1 MNSLVTWQ
9 NILTLTEQYLE
20 LVLVASTFSIC
31 IGLVIGISV
40 TRNSLR
46 SIAPL
51 ALGAVNVCQSIP
63 TLAVLALVMGFL
75 GIGFKPAVF
84 ALFIYSLLPVV
95 QNTMIGLI
103 RIEPGILEA
112 ARAMGMSRMKVLISI
127 ELPLAASVIM
137 SGIRTAVTVNIGTAT
152 LGALIG
158 AGGLGNLV
166 FTGLSMEEISV
177 MLAGAIPIAI
187 LAIIAD
193 IGLEVVG
200 KRLDVAR

>member
-1 MNSLVTWQ
+1 MNPLVTWQ

-20 LVLVASTFSIC
+20 LVLVASALSIF

-40 TRNSLR
+40 TRNSFR

-84 ALFIYSLLPVV
+84 ALFIYSLLPIV
-95 QNTMIGLI
+95 QNTMIGLM
-103 RIEPGILEA
+103 RIDPGILEA
-112 ARAMGMSRMKVLISI
+112 ARAMGMSRMKVLISV
-127 ELPLAASVIM
+127 ELPLSASVIM

-193 IGLEVVG
+193 IGLEVVA